1 MYVNF
6 AHTSEGLC
14 NALGCFRRVCG
25 RQLICVFGCGGDR
38 DKSKRPEMGK
48 IAAGIADVVIVT
60 DDNPRGEAPEEIRR
74 QILTGCPNAIEI
86 GNRREAIIRAMS
98 LIQPGDFVVIAG
110 KGHENYQI
118 YGNEITHFSDREEIL
133 EARAGMS
140 V

>member
-1 MYVNF
+1 M
-6 AHTSEGLC
+6 
-14 NALGCFRRVCG
+14 G
-25 RQLICVFGCGGDR
+25 R
-38 DKSKRPEMGK
+38 

-86 GNRREAIIRAMS
+86 GNRREAIIRTMS

-118 YGNEITHFSDREEIL
+118 YGNEITHFSDREEIS
-133 EARAGMS
+133 ETQAKMS